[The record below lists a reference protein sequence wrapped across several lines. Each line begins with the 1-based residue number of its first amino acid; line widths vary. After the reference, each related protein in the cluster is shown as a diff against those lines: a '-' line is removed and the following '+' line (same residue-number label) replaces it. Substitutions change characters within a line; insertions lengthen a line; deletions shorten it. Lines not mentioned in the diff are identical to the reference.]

1 MRVSLTS
8 TRVIASLPPRQ
19 LAKAR
24 CFGDIASGGRRSGA
38 AKQADGAVVVGGG
51 LAGLA
56 AAAAL
61 TKVAGVQ
68 HVTVLERS
76 SAAAFGDEQAGA
88 AVQLGPNG
96 LRALRFL
103 GGEPTL
109 AAVRSAGTELAGTAI
124 HPAGGAATMLIPD
137 SAQADTGLPQV
148 VVRWGALRAALAN
161 LLPEGGIV
169 TGAGSEIAGYL
180 LAGGGAVPASASGAP
195 VAFEM
200 GGRQAAIA
208 APLLVAADGLRST
221 FRPIVLAGV
230 ENVQELGGAEAAVG
244 GAVKDGGRTNIKA
257 VVRQPLPPGFAA
269 KHTHAYFSPG
279 GGLAVFAG
287 PAGDGWTYWAVS
299 IADDAAAP
307 LLAAANPGRNLRASQ
322 AGVFEQFASSL
333 GSSSG
338 GFQLTQLLTHLI
350 SSEGDEVHFVVNL
363 IGATDPA
370 RILLQRSEEAI
381 AVGPALSSGDGRVV
395 LVGDAAHGTSPDY
408 GQAANFAMEDA
419 AVLAR
424 CVRDAESLAEALQA
438 YGEERV
444 ARCREMT
451 ARSAK
456 GAAKAMRGEMSEDMS
471 KWIFEWDIDHSPRG

>member
-1 MRVSLTS
+1 MRVSLTR
-8 TRVIASLPPRQ
+8 TRVIAALSPRP

-24 CFGDIASGGRRSGA
+24 CFGAIASGPRSRA

-61 TKVAGVQ
+61 TKVAGVK

-88 AVQLGPNG
+88 AAQLGPNG
-96 LRALRFL
+96 LRALRFF

-148 VVRWGALRAALAN
+148 MVRWGVLRAALAN
-161 LLPEGGIV
+161 LLPEGGVV
-169 TGAGSEIAGYL
+169 TGAGSDIAGYL

-195 VAFEM
+195 VAFDM

-221 FRPIVLAGV
+221 FRPILLAGV

-244 GAVKDGGRTNIKA
+244 GVVKDGGRTNIKA

-269 KHTHAYFSPG
+269 RHTHAYFSPG

-287 PAGDGWTYWAVS
+287 PAGDGWTYWAMS
-299 IADDAAAP
+299 IADGVAAP
-307 LLAAANPGRNLRASQ
+307 LLAAASPGRNLRAAQLS
-322 AGVFEQFASSL
+322 VFNQFASSL
-333 GSSSG
+333 GCSEHG
-338 GFQLTQLLTHLI
+338 TQLLTNLI
-350 SSEGDEVHFVVNL
+350 SSEGNAAQFAADL

-381 AVGPALSSGDGRVV
+381 AVGPSLSGGGGHVV
-395 LVGDAAHGTSPDY
+395 LVGDAAHGMSPAY

-451 ARSAK
+451 ARSAER
-456 GAAKAMRGEMSEDMS
+456 AAKAMRGEMAEDVS
-471 KWIFEWDIDHSPRG
+471 KWIFEWDIDQRRQD

>member
-24 CFGDIASGGRRSGA
+24 CFGDIASGARRSGA

-61 TKVAGVQ
+61 TKMAGVQ
-68 HVTVLERS
+68 HVTVLERF

-96 LRALRFL
+96 LRALRFF

-124 HPAGGAATMLIPD
+124 HPAGDAATMLIPD

-148 VVRWGALRAALAN
+148 MVRWGALRAALAN
-161 LLPEGGIV
+161 LLPEGAIV
-169 TGAGSEIAGYL
+169 TGAGSDIAGYL

-269 KHTHAYFSPG
+269 RHTHAYFSPG

-307 LLAAANPGRNLRASQ
+307 LLAAASPGRNLRAAQ
-322 AGVFEQFASSL
+322 VGIFDQFSSSL
-333 GSSSG
+333 GCSE
-338 GFQLTQLLTHLI
+338 LTQLLTHLV
-350 SSEGDEVHFVVNL
+350 SSEGNEVQFAADL

-395 LVGDAAHGTSPDY
+395 LVGDAAHGMSPAY

-444 ARCREMT
+444 ARCREMA
-451 ARSAK
+451 ARSAER
-456 GAAKAMRGEMSEDMS
+456 AAKAMRGEVTEDVS
-471 KWIFEWDIDHSPRG
+471 KWIFEWDIDQNPRG